1 MLANKI
7 LNNNFISSTDKDGHE
22 IVIMGKGLGWQMK
35 PGDPVDPEKIEKI
48 FRMISINLD
57 IIWN

>member
-35 PGDPVDPEKIEKI
+35 PGDPVDPEKIE
-48 FRMISINLD
+48 
-57 IIWN
+57 